1 VCYNITGATKH
12 FQQAKLKHNN
22 RKVSDYM
29 RIIKVNDYEEMS
41 RKAADLIASQVILN
55 PKSVLGLAT
64 GSTPIGT
71 YENLAELHKKGRVD
85 FSQVT
90 TINLDEYCGLE
101 PTHDQSY
108 RYFMN
113 KHLFSKIN
121 IKLENTHVPN
131 GKADDID
138 AECARYDDLIEKAG
152 GIDLQLLG
160 IGHNGH
166 IGFNEPSDEFVPD
179 THCVSL
185 AESTINANSRFFRTR
200 DEVPRKA
207 ITMGIRPIMHA
218 RRVLLL
224 ASGEDKKE
232 ILKKAL
238 FGPITPRVPASILQ
252 FHKDLIVITPI
263 DI

>member
-1 VCYNITGATKH
+1 
-12 FQQAKLKHNN
+12 
-22 RKVSDYM
+22 
-29 RIIKVNDYEEMS
+29 
-41 RKAADLIASQVILN
+41 LN
-55 PKSVLGLAT
+55 KDGC
-64 GSTPIGT
+64 
-71 YENLAELHKKGRVD
+71 VD

-90 TINLDEYCGLE
+90 SINLDEYYGLE

-121 IKLENTHVPN
+121 INPENTHVPN

-138 AECARYDDLIEKAG
+138 AECRRYDNLIEKSG

-185 AESTINANSRFFRTR
+185 TESTINANSRFFKSR

-207 ITMGIRPIMHA
+207 ITMGIKAIMQA
-218 RRVLLL
+218 GKVLLI

-238 FGPITPRVPASILQ
+238 FGPVTPRVPASILQ
-252 FHKDLIVITPI
+252 LHRDLTVITPL

>member
-1 VCYNITGATKH
+1 
-12 FQQAKLKHNN
+12 
-22 RKVSDYM
+22 M
-29 RIIKVNDYEEMS
+29 RIIKVKDYEEMS
-41 RKAADLIASQVILN
+41 RKAADFIAAQIILKPN
-55 PKSVLGLAT
+55 TVLGLAT

-71 YENLAELHKKGRVD
+71 YENLVRLNKDGCVD

-90 TINLDEYCGLE
+90 SINLDEYYGLE

-121 IKLENTHVPN
+121 SNPENTHVPN

-138 AECARYDDLIEKAG
+138 AECRRYDNLIEKSG

-185 AESTINANSRFFRTR
+185 TESTINANSRFFKSR

-207 ITMGIRPIMHA
+207 ITMGIKAIMQA
-218 RRVLLL
+218 GKVLLI

-238 FGPITPRVPASILQ
+238 FGPVTPRVPASILQ
-252 FHKDLIVITPI
+252 LHRDLTVITPL

>member
-1 VCYNITGATKH
+1 
-12 FQQAKLKHNN
+12 
-22 RKVSDYM
+22 M
-29 RIIKVNDYEEMS
+29 RIINVKDYEEMS
-41 RKAADLIASQVILN
+41 RKAADLIAAQIILN

-64 GSTPIGT
+64 GSSPIGT
-71 YENLAELHKKGRVD
+71 YERLVELNRNGVID
-85 FSQVT
+85 FSHVT
-90 TINLDEYCGLE
+90 TINLDEYYGLD

-113 KHLFSKIN
+113 KHLFSRVNIN
-121 IKLENTHVPN
+121 MANTHLPD
-131 GKADDID
+131 GKAKDID
-138 AECARYDDLIEKAG
+138 AECRRYDDLIESVG

-166 IGFNEPSDEFVPD
+166 IGFNEPSDEFIPG

-185 AESTINANSRFFRTR
+185 SESTINANSRFFKSR

-207 ITMGIRPIMHA
+207 ITMGIKAIMQA
-218 RRVLLL
+218 RKVLLI

-238 FGPITPRVPASILQ
+238 FGPITPQVPASILQ
-252 FHKDLIVITPI
+252 LHKDLTVITPL

>member
-1 VCYNITGATKH
+1 
-12 FQQAKLKHNN
+12 
-22 RKVSDYM
+22 M
-29 RIIKVNDYEEMS
+29 RIIKVKDYEEMS
-41 RKAADLIASQVILN
+41 RKAADFIAAQIILKPN
-55 PKSVLGLAT
+55 IVLGLAT

-71 YENLAELHKKGRVD
+71 YENLVRLNKDGCVD

-90 TINLDEYCGLE
+90 SINLDEYYGLE

-121 IKLENTHVPN
+121 INPENTHVPN

-138 AECARYDDLIEKAG
+138 AECRRYDNLIEKSG

-185 AESTINANSRFFRTR
+185 TESTINANSRFFKSR

-207 ITMGIRPIMHA
+207 ITMGIKAIMQA
-218 RRVLLL
+218 GKVLLI

-238 FGPITPRVPASILQ
+238 FGPVTPRVPASILQ
-252 FHKDLIVITPI
+252 LHRDLTVITPL

>member
-1 VCYNITGATKH
+1 
-12 FQQAKLKHNN
+12 
-22 RKVSDYM
+22 M
-29 RIIKVNDYEEMS
+29 RIIKVKDYEEMS
-41 RKAADLIASQVILN
+41 RKAADFIAAQIILKPN
-55 PKSVLGLAT
+55 TVLGLAT

-71 YENLAELHKKGRVD
+71 YENLVRLNKDGCVD

-90 TINLDEYCGLE
+90 SINLDEYYGLE

-121 IKLENTHVPN
+121 INPENTHVPN

-138 AECARYDDLIEKAG
+138 AECRRYDNLIEKSG

-185 AESTINANSRFFRTR
+185 TESTINANSRFFKSR

-207 ITMGIRPIMHA
+207 ITMGIKAIMQA
-218 RRVLLL
+218 GKVLLI

-238 FGPITPRVPASILQ
+238 FGPVTPRVPASILQ
-252 FHKDLIVITPI
+252 LHRDLTVITPL

>member
-1 VCYNITGATKH
+1 
-12 FQQAKLKHNN
+12 
-22 RKVSDYM
+22 M
-29 RIIKVNDYEEMS
+29 RIINVKDYEEMS
-41 RKAADLIASQVILN
+41 RKAADLIAAQIILN

-64 GSTPIGT
+64 GSSPIGT
-71 YENLAELHKKGRVD
+71 YECLVELNRNGVID
-85 FSQVT
+85 FSHVT
-90 TINLDEYCGLE
+90 TINLDEYYGLD

-113 KHLFSKIN
+113 KHLFSRVNIN
-121 IKLENTHVPN
+121 MANTHLPD
-131 GKADDID
+131 GKAKDID
-138 AECARYDDLIEKAG
+138 AECRRYDDLIESVG

-166 IGFNEPSDEFVPD
+166 IGFNEPSDEFIPG

-185 AESTINANSRFFRTR
+185 SESTINANSRFFKSR

-207 ITMGIRPIMHA
+207 ITMGIKAIMQA
-218 RRVLLL
+218 RKVLLI

-238 FGPITPRVPASILQ
+238 FGPITPQVPASILQ
-252 FHKDLIVITPI
+252 LHKDLTVITPL